1 MLLSIRQQLLCLPHI
16 WVILSIDHERF
27 SVQLAQ
33 YWYLDIC
40 RVNLLV
46 NLNSLSQMII
56 RTFSGE
62 YAAII
67 IIIVSIERTCLMWCF
82 QRQLL
87 CRASL
92 SHRNIVTKG
101 FWHHVSSF
109 KLAWRKKI
117 GNRDFSNANTF
128 FKGYIKGYIGLS
140 INWAIRPMRLKGLRE
155 ENLLWY
161 SFHNKQKMPVC
172 GAVLFKLRW

>member
-1 MLLSIRQQLLCLPHI
+1 MEEKGLQGEKWHIIRDFNFVTFNSPTIALPSAYMSHPVDWSRKVFCTVGSILIFGH
-16 WVILSIDHERF
+16 
-27 SVQLAQ
+27 
-33 YWYLDIC
+33 C

-46 NLNSLSQMII
+46 NLKSLSQMII

-101 FWHHVSSF
+101 FRHHVSSF

-128 FKGYIKGYIGLS
+128 FKGYIKSLLVCQLIGQYDQC
-140 INWAIRPMRLKGLRE
+140 A
-155 ENLLWY
+155 
-161 SFHNKQKMPVC
+161 
-172 GAVLFKLRW
+172 

>member
-1 MLLSIRQQLLCLPHI
+1 MEEKGLQGEKWHFIWDFNFQLATVRQQLLWLPHI
-16 WVILSIDHERF
+16 WVTPACRWITKGFPYSWLNIDIWTF
-27 SVQLAQ
+27 AG
-33 YWYLDIC
+33 
-40 RVNLLV
+40 VNLLV

-67 IIIVSIERTCLMWCF
+67 IIIVSIEPTCLMWCF

-92 SHRNIVTKG
+92 SHRNIATKG
-101 FWHHVSSF
+101 FWNHVWSF

-117 GNRDFSNANTF
+117 GNRDLSNANTF
-128 FKGYIKGYIGLS
+128 
-140 INWAIRPMRLKGLRE
+140 LRVTSKSYWFV
-155 ENLLWY
+155 N
-161 SFHNKQKMPVC
+161 
-172 GAVLFKLRW
+172 